1 MLNFQVIQAVAAVL
15 NRWQRCWRV
24 CTIIPMHEQCT
35 EPCLSNVQGD
45 LILQFSIIIRY
56 AFMVADKS
64 CLLHKAA
71 ISAAV
76 PAGEKILSMCWEV
89 ATAEKLWPAVTAVAS
104 SPGGRLTCQSLLAA
118 QLSKGR
124 YMIVLGASL
133 LDLLPYITPCRTS
146 QSLMMTVRNKLLL
159 LLRNK
164 QQQQQ
169 QPPDRVTWLI
179 SAFCHGT
186 TED

>member
-1 MLNFQVIQAVAAVL
+1 
-15 NRWQRCWRV
+15 
-24 CTIIPMHEQCT
+24 
-35 EPCLSNVQGD
+35 
-45 LILQFSIIIRY
+45 
-56 AFMVADKS
+56 
-64 CLLHKAA
+64 
-71 ISAAV
+71 
-76 PAGEKILSMCWEV
+76 MCWEV

-146 QSLMMTVRNKLLL
+146 QSLAMTVRY
-159 LLRNK
+159 K

-169 QPPDRVTWLI
+169 PLDRVICLYQYFVMEMQRLDILSGDKATFAVNFHCLDQLI
-179 SAFCHGT
+179 IT
-186 TED
+186 